1 MEELK
6 LIYELITA
14 VWKLIKKYGCGRLS
28 DEQWEGF
35 IEDGK
40 RAREI
45 YREKGEIYDLLYR
58 GMFSAVQDYYSR
70 KNESG

>member
-35 IEDGK
+35 IEDGM
-40 RAREI
+40 RASDI
-45 YREKGEIYDLLYR
+45 YREKGETYDLLYR
-58 GMFSAVQDYYSR
+58 GMLSAVQDY
-70 KNESG
+70 